1 VAVLL
6 KWLLTLAVVIIVL
19 GLAGPWLARL
29 GLGRMPGDVSVQRNG
44 RRFYF
49 PVATSIVLSLALM
62 LVLRLLRI

>member
-1 VAVLL
+1 ML
-6 KWLLTLAVVIIVL
+6 KWLFTLAVVLFVL

-29 GLGRMPGDVSVQRNG
+29 GLGRLPGDVSVQRRG

-49 PVATSIVLSLALM
+49 PIATSIVLSLALI

>member
-1 VAVLL
+1 ML
-6 KWLLTLAVVIIVL
+6 KWLLTLAVVLFVL

-29 GLGRMPGDVSVQRNG
+29 GLGRLPGDVSVQRRG

-62 LVLRLLRI
+62 LILRVMRI

>member
-1 VAVLL
+1 ML
-6 KWLLTLAVVIIVL
+6 KWLLTLAVVLFVL

-29 GLGRMPGDVSVQRNG
+29 GLGRLPGDVSVQRRG

-49 PVATSIVLSLALM
+49 PIATSIVLSLALM

>member
-1 VAVLL
+1 ML

-62 LVLRLLRI
+62 LVVHLLRI

>member
-1 VAVLL
+1 ML
-6 KWLLTLAVVIIVL
+6 KWLLTLAVVLFVL

-29 GLGRMPGDVSVQRNG
+29 GLGRLPGDVSVQRRG

>member
-1 VAVLL
+1 ML
-6 KWLLTLAVVIIVL
+6 KWLLTLAVVLFVL

-29 GLGRMPGDVSVQRNG
+29 GLGRLPGDVSVQRRG

-49 PVATSIVLSLALM
+49 PIATSIVLSLALI